1 MSVLPPSDPH
11 TTDETAVFSDGTAAP
26 SPDPNPPAGAAV
38 PDTSADA
45 FSPGGEAEANAAPA
59 PAATA
64 EHPASLQEAEAPRT
78 DYADL
83 AAQDMAAL
91 RRAFPECMD
100 MEGLWQLERPLRYA
114 ELRDMGLSPEE
125 AYLATTHRHPAY
137 DNRRHLQSSVPRAA
151 AGPAG
156 MSASEMAAA
165 RELFEGLTD
174 AELSA
179 LYRRVAPR

>member
-1 MSVLPPSDPH
+1 MSAVSPLSDPH
-11 TTDETAVFSDGTAAP
+11 TNDGSAVLSDGADVL
-26 SPDPNPPAGAAV
+26 SPEQDPPAGADM
-38 PDTSADA
+38 PDGKAEA
-45 FSPGGEAEANAAPA
+45 FSPTENGDA
-59 PAATA
+59 PAASPTIEA
-64 EHPASLQEAEAPRT
+64 EQPPSLREAEAPQT

>member
-1 MSVLPPSDPH
+1 MSVSPLSDPH
-11 TTDETAVFSDGTAAP
+11 TNETSAVLPDGADVL
-26 SPDPNPPAGAAV
+26 SPKQDPPAGADM
-38 PDTSADA
+38 PDGRAEA
-45 FSPGGEAEANAAPA
+45 FSPAENGETPAVSPTVAADP
-59 PAATA
+59 
-64 EHPASLQEAEAPRT
+64 PASSQEAEAPQT

-91 RRAFPECMD
+91 RRAFPECTD

-125 AYLATTHRHPAY
+125 AYLATTHRHPSY

-151 AGPAG
+151 AGPTG